1 LNYLEQLAAIL
12 QETSQGV
19 TDITDKR
26 VSSRKEPA
34 PGTDETEKFVN
45 TRTTTGAC
53 RSVPYLEKTAG
64 ETPQAVTDKTDISPF
79 VHPSV
84 GSVGYLPRHVYRE
97 SVLFEASSDNR
108 TVHPAKTAN
117 LLKSAE
123 AGASAFSR
131 LAALAASQDPAKA
144 FEAEKSSP
152 QVEIAQTD
160 NHGVRPA
167 KLPENEPNFSRL
179 AALAAPPVPASFFD
193 HRCSVCGQPARF
205 GYDVYLR
212 RGEEGR
218 WFCAAHRPE
227 VGRA

>member
-1 LNYLEQLAAIL
+1 VSALFDPEEIMKEVRAAANL
-12 QETSQGV
+12 S
-19 TDITDKR
+19 
-26 VSSRKEPA
+26 
-34 PGTDETEKFVN
+34 
-45 TRTTTGAC
+45 
-53 RSVPYLEKTAG
+53 L
-64 ETPQAVTDKTDISPF
+64 
-79 VHPSV
+79 
-84 GSVGYLPRHVYRE
+84 
-97 SVLFEASSDNR
+97 
-108 TVHPAKTAN
+108 PAKTAN
-117 LLKSAE
+117 PLKSAE
-123 AGASAFSR
+123 AGASDFSR
-131 LAALAASQDPAKA
+131 LATLAASQDPAKA
-144 FEAEKSSP
+144 FEAGKSSP

>member
-123 AGASAFSR
+123 AGAS
-131 LAALAASQDPAKA
+131 D
-144 FEAEKSSP
+144 
-152 QVEIAQTD
+152 
-160 NHGVRPA
+160 
-167 KLPENEPNFSRL
+167 FSRL

-193 HRCSVCGQPARF
+193 HRCSACGQPARF
-205 GYDVYLR
+205 GYGVRLLH
-212 RGEEGR
+212 GEEGR

-227 VGRA
+227 AMAAGERQ

>member
-1 LNYLEQLAAIL
+1 MSALFDPEEIMKEVRAAANL
-12 QETSQGV
+12 
-19 TDITDKR
+19 
-26 VSSRKEPA
+26 
-34 PGTDETEKFVN
+34 
-45 TRTTTGAC
+45 
-53 RSVPYLEKTAG
+53 
-64 ETPQAVTDKTDISPF
+64 SP
-79 VHPSV
+79 
-84 GSVGYLPRHVYRE
+84 
-97 SVLFEASSDNR
+97 
-108 TVHPAKTAN
+108 PAKTAN

-123 AGASAFSR
+123 AGASDFSR
-131 LAALAASQDPAKA
+131 LATLAASQDPAKA

-152 QVEIAQTD
+152 QVGIAQTD

-205 GYDVYLR
+205 GYEVRLLH
-212 RGEEGR
+212 GEEGR